1 MPTLGEPGVLGAAT
15 VCVVLTG
22 AGALLHA
29 RPHGRPHHDP
39 APRPRP
45 RHQAAHR
52 GARVLS
58 RRLRQKVAATSTQV
72 CYVLY
77 ISRFPQFWHRFF
89 QVLQGKILIRV
100 YILISKDSYHFL

>member
-77 ISRFPQFWHRFF
+77 IKISSVLASILPSTSR
-89 QVLQGKILIRV
+89 
-100 YILISKDSYHFL
+100 